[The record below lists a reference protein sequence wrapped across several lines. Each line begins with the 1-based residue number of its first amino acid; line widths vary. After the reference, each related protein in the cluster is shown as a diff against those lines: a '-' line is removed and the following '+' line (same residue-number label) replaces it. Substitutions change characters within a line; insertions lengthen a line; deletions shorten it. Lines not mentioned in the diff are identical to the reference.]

1 MNSGELTWQTSGG
14 RRLPIRQWDPVGG
27 TPAAAV
33 VLVHGMGEHSGRYK
47 HVGAFLGNRQA
58 AVFAYDQRGHGH
70 AEGKR
75 GHARYEELLED
86 VLAMLELARERYPGV
101 PLFLY
106 GHSMGGNVVLGC
118 ALRYKPDVA
127 GIVVSSPWLRLAFDP
142 PSYKIALGRLVARL
156 WPSFT
161 MATGLHPADLYR
173 GNLGQ
178 GDDGL
183 VHGRISAGLFE
194 ELRQA
199 GEEALSNAREL
210 HVPIL
215 LQHGTADNITSY
227 GASEQLAR
235 EAPAGAAIEFR
246 CWNDSFHELHNDLQQ
261 EQVLEHVARWIAER
275 ADAAA
280 RSGKG

>member
-1 MNSGELTWQTSGG
+1 MNSGELTWHTAMG

-27 TPAAAV
+27 SPAAAV
-33 VLVHGMGEHSGRYK
+33 VLVHGMGEHSGRYM
-47 HVGAFLGNRQA
+47 HVGAFLGNRQV

-75 GHARYEELLED
+75 GHARYAELLED
-86 VLAMLELARERYPGV
+86 ALAMLELARGRYPGV

-118 ALRYKPDVA
+118 ALRHKPDLA

-142 PSYKIALGRLVARL
+142 PPYKIALGRLVARL

-161 MATGLHPADLYR
+161 LPTGLHPSDLYR

-178 GDDGL
+178 GDDAL

-199 GEEALSNAREL
+199 GEEALSGAAALRI
-210 HVPIL
+210 PIL

-227 GASEQLAR
+227 AASEQLAR
-235 EAPAGAAIEFR
+235 TAPAGAALAFR
-246 CWNDSFHELHNDLQQ
+246 SWSDSYHELHNDLER
-261 EQVLEHVARWIAER
+261 EQVLEHVAGWITAR
-275 ADAAA
+275 AAA
-280 RSGKG
+280 AGQPGKG